1 MSSKPN
7 IKNFSRIYR
16 YLQDPALRT
25 RETGDTLLTIEG
37 AEFSG
42 LNLQGLVWRHVKFVN
57 CDFAGAY
64 EIKLDR
70 LEKSTFENCKFVGIH
85 GFGDMVDVTLH
96 RCAFGGETYVMGYSD
111 SKRLVFDGCDFVGT
125 DSNRNHWGA
134 VGGYGE
140 AEFVRCKGKWFD
152 LSGLTKL
159 MIRDCEFEAVS
170 SKHDPREVANVHAPV
185 LIERSKLRGT
195 FNMVA
200 SSIQSLIIRDTVID
214 TLDLTGATIK
224 EGLSMERVR
233 GGTVEAIVKGAKRLA
248 VRDSQFTPPALV
260 GKFAFTLASNDAQE
274 VLIENTSILGDNI
287 LVDIGGGPHTESLV
301 FRKSKF
307 TRLDLQY
314 AHAAHLL
321 MEEFEANSVR
331 LNDARIGKLELSSAA
346 FALTLD
352 LSNTQVHEFKK
363 TGGTDLKKLSGLK
376 LDGSNIKLPQ

>member
-1 MSSKPN
+1 MSRKPN

-16 YLQDPALRT
+16 YLQDPDLRT
-25 RETGDTLLTIEG
+25 RETGDALLTIEG

-70 LEKSTFENCKFVGIH
+70 LERSAFENCKFVGIH

-111 SKRLVFDGCDFVGT
+111 SSRLVFDECNFVGT

-152 LSGLTKL
+152 LSGFTKL
-159 MIRDCEFEAVS
+159 TIRDCEFETVS

-214 TLDLTGATIK
+214 MLDLTGATIK
-224 EGLSMERVR
+224 EELLMERVR

-248 VRDSQFTPPALV
+248 VQDSQFTPPTSG
-260 GKFAFTLASNDAQE
+260 GKFVFSLASNDAQE

-307 TRLDLQY
+307 PRLDLQY
-314 AHAAHLL
+314 AHAKHLL
-321 MEEFEANSVR
+321 LENFEANSVR
-331 LNDARIGKLELSSAA
+331 LNDARIGKLELSSAV

-363 TGGTDLKKLSGLK
+363 TGGTNLKKLGGLK
-376 LDGSNIKLPQ
+376 LDGSNINLPQ